1 MHKSTH
7 TTPQT
12 AHPSEEMRSC
22 VSSYRLDRHFL
33 GADSPTEREQISAH
47 IRDCPHCQ
55 QQLHQLKQYAKQA
68 LPAPASP
75 QHVPWW
81 ERLGGWGGFRGWREN
96 RGWGYLAAALGM
108 FALAVFGWP
117 WFERL
122 RQEKPEDGYS
132 LVRGESP
139 QLRVIRKRGALVEQV
154 RSGDGFLAG
163 DLLRLV
169 VRWRKGGF
177 VYILHR
183 DAVGQRMPLYP
194 PQKTDPSLRL
204 DHARSVELPGSLE
217 VEGPPKGNEEI
228 AVCFSDAPRRF
239 EEVAATLENS
249 RQSAHSVT
257 HHPSP
262 KAPCLYT
269 QHFVLFRAE
278 AP

>member
-1 MHKSTH
+1 
-7 TTPQT
+7 
-12 AHPSEEMRSC
+12 
-22 VSSYRLDRHFL
+22 
-33 GADSPTEREQISAH
+33 
-47 IRDCPHCQ
+47 
-55 QQLHQLKQYAKQA
+55 
-68 LPAPASP
+68 
-75 QHVPWW
+75 
-81 ERLGGWGGFRGWREN
+81 
-96 RGWGYLAAALGM
+96 M

-122 RQEKPEDGYS
+122 RQEKQHGGYS
-132 LVRGESP
+132 VVRGEVP
-139 QLRVIRKRGALVEQV
+139 QLRVIRKRGSLIEQV

-183 DAVGQRMPLYP
+183 DAVGQTTPLYP
-194 PQKTDPSLRL
+194 PQKTELSLRFA
-204 DHARSVELPGSLE
+204 HPRSVELPGSLE

-239 EEVAATLENS
+239 EEVAAALENS
-249 RQSAHSVT
+249 RRSAHPVT

-262 KAPCLYT
+262 KATCLYT